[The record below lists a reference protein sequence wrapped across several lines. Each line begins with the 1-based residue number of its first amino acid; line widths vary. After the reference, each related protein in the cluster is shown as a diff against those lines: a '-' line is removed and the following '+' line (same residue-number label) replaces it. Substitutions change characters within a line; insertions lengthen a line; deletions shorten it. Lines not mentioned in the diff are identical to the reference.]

1 MVGIRYAPGSA
12 HLVATRGAVVL
23 IDAPI
28 STELLTRI
36 WSEVDEGRGLAA
48 VLEALSGAF
57 GTSLTSIP
65 PFVVAVGEADG
76 VRLAVRGDIL
86 VTVDGPGGV
95 ENITG
100 TGVTTWSEQVVA
112 AARMTVRIGQG
123 PSTSPSVELPLRD
136 GVVRAAALI
145 ADWTDAAA
153 PRPASESRGVP
164 FSGSAVDPSRP
175 VPAVSGISVPSD
187 PPVLRTVQG
196 EPEPEP
202 EPAAPAPG
210 TAAAPEPAAAAPGAA
225 AAPEPAAPEPAGP
238 WSRRA
243 APALIDSSAV
253 LTAGSADTWIPQDA
267 TLAPEPDEATIDDV
281 PASATTGYD
290 HLWGATV
297 VRSVEDAAVRA
308 VDDDGGGEVDGDEAT
323 PDAADHA
330 DTVASARERG
340 DHDGETISVARA
352 RALRDAAGAATDLG
366 DADSVP
372 PLAPPRPAAPG
383 RLLLSTGQLVPLD
396 RTVVIGR
403 RPRSTRVTGTDLP
416 HLIAVASPEQDIS
429 RSHIEV
435 RVEGDSILVTDLN
448 TTNGTTLRRLGTDPV
463 RIHPGERTVVVPGDV
478 LDLGDGVTVTVEGIE

>member
-1 MVGIRYAPGSA
+1 PAP
-12 HLVATRGAVVL
+12 
-23 IDAPI
+23 
-28 STELLTRI
+28 
-36 WSEVDEGRGLAA
+36 
-48 VLEALSGAF
+48 
-57 GTSLTSIP
+57 
-65 PFVVAVGEADG
+65 
-76 VRLAVRGDIL
+76 
-86 VTVDGPGGV
+86 
-95 ENITG
+95 
-100 TGVTTWSEQVVA
+100 
-112 AARMTVRIGQG
+112 
-123 PSTSPSVELPLRD
+123 
-136 GVVRAAALI
+136 
-145 ADWTDAAA
+145 AA
-153 PRPASESRGVP
+153 PA
-164 FSGSAVDPSRP
+164 
-175 VPAVSGISVPSD
+175 
-187 PPVLRTVQG
+187 
-196 EPEPEP
+196 P
-202 EPAAPAPG
+202 EPAAPAP
-210 TAAAPEPAAAAPGAA
+210 EPAPPAS
-225 AAPEPAAPEPAGP
+225 EPAPPASEPAPAAFEPAGP